1 MKKNLKDRL
10 NRTDSRFLKLFTEE
24 HEILKRE
31 KNLIGDYK
39 TREDEER
46 NSFFVLSAA
55 LRDSQEKERARLER
69 TKFLQLGLSIACTSL
84 GILSALLLN
93 YFRSSNIKEILR
105 YEHEQFGHIKST
117 VGDLMARQIEMQEF
131 MKENLL
137 KNTVHEIPVIPLIP
151 DVLVEERVQS
161 GSEEKTDLVPYFIPL
176 GETRYLLLA
185 TSVLLG
191 GVYFFTRS

>member
-1 MKKNLKDRL
+1 M
-10 NRTDSRFLKLFTEE
+10 FTEE

-31 KNLIGDYK
+31 KVLIGDYK
-39 TREDEER
+39 SREDEER

-84 GILSALLLN
+84 GILSALMLN
-93 YFRSSNIKEILR
+93 YFRSSNIKQILI
-105 YEHEQFGHIKST
+105 YEKEQFGDVKRL
-117 VGDLMARQIEMQEF
+117 VGDLATSQIELQALVSAALASTKAPIPGEAVVAV
-131 MKENLL
+131 ENPVESEDKPVVATPDLL
-137 KNTVHEIPVIPLIP
+137 L
-151 DVLVEERVQS
+151 
-161 GSEEKTDLVPYFIPL
+161 L

-191 GVYFFTRS
+191 GVYFFTRNQ